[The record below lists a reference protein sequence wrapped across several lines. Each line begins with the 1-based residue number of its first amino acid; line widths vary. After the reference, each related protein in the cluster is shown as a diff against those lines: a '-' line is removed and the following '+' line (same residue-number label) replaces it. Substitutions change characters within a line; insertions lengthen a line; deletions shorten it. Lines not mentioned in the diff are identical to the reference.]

1 MIIKIILISCIFLI
15 GIYLV
20 LVQNTAKIRAWRK
33 IAMFLLGSFAIFTVL
48 YPQATN
54 DIAHW
59 LGVGR
64 GADLLFYLTSVAVIF
79 LGLHS
84 YVRFRQMDQRMV
96 KLTRQIA
103 LLEAKQD
110 SIDQSSR

>member
-1 MIIKIILISCIFLI
+1 MIIKIILIGCFVFF
-15 GIYLV
+15 GTYLV
-20 LVQNTAKIRAWRK
+20 LVQNSAKIRAWRK
-33 IAMFLLGSFAIFTVL
+33 IAMFLLGAFAIFTVL

-54 DIAHW
+54 DIANW

-64 GADLLFYLTSVAVIF
+64 GADLLFYLTSVAVIY

-84 YVRFRQMDQRMV
+84 YVRFRQLEQKMV

-103 LLEAKQD
+103 LLEAEQKKKEVT
-110 SIDQSSR
+110 